1 MSWATCYS
9 GSNNIHFDLPP
20 IMTDGRNYASWQPG
34 AVVNK
39 KIREQANIKTNW
51 QYRKYLTDN
60 ADAIIKYNQTE
71 ACNQTSMCPA
81 NYVHNGN
88 QPNTPYLYSSCTS
101 TAKPYG
107 YQNSDLKNLYLNEYQ
122 LQCRLVTPVLTQE
135 QLLQQRYQNYN

>member
-1 MSWATCYS
+1 
-9 GSNNIHFDLPP
+9 
-20 IMTDGRNYASWQPG
+20 MTDGRNYAAWQPG

-39 KIREQANIKTNW
+39 EIREKANIKTNW

-81 NYVHNGN
+81 NYINSGN

-107 YQNSDLKNLYLNEYQ
+107 YQNSDLKNLYLKEYQ

>member
-9 GSNNIHFDLPP
+9 GTNNIHFDLPP

-39 KIREQANIKTNW
+39 QIREKADIKTNW

-71 ACNQTSMCPA
+71 ACNQNGLCPA
-81 NYVHNGN
+81 NYVNTGN
-88 QPNTPYLYSSCTS
+88 EPNTPYLYSSCNS

-107 YQNSDLKNLYLNEYQ
+107 YQNSDLKNLYLKEYQ

>member
-71 ACNQTSMCPA
+71 ACNQTSMCNA
-81 NYVHNGN
+81 NYVNNGN